1 MVERSMHANIHVY
14 TFKAGLLARVA
25 HDLRLHVQRHA
36 LSLQAGKLRGHCD
49 AASLE
54 VEGAMTGHG
63 LDRNALS
70 EADKRQ
76 VLETVREE
84 ILQSARHPQIEVEAD
99 VSAAAGDRFVIQGSL
114 RIRGQARPLRVEL
127 ERNGDRL
134 EGAFELTPSEF
145 GIPPYK
151 ALAGAI
157 KLQDRVRVQVELPL
171 EGQDPA
177 ALLARAD
184 GLQL

>member
-1 MVERSMHANIHVY
+1 MHANIHVF

-36 LSLQAGKLRGHCD
+36 FILQAGKLRGHCD

-54 VEGAMTGHG
+54 VEGAMTSHG
-63 LDRNALS
+63 LDRSALS
-70 EADKRQ
+70 EGDKRQ
-76 VLETVREE
+76 ILETVRTE
-84 ILQSARHPQIEVEAD
+84 ILQSERHPRVEVEAD
-99 VSAAAGDRFVIQGSL
+99 VSADAAGTKFVVQGSL
-114 RIRGQARPLRVEL
+114 HLRGQARPLHLTL
-127 ERNGDRL
+127 ERRDDRL

-177 ALLARAD
+177 ALLARTET
-184 GLQL
+184 LPL